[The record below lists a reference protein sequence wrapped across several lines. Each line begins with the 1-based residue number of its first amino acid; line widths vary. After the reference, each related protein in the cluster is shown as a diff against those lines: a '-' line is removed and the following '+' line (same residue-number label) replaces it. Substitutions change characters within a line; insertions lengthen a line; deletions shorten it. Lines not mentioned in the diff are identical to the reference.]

1 MEQIE
6 RYSALSMLL
15 TAQLKPGVYTNH
27 FLSPAQC
34 EAEIEQGMWFEPFNG
49 GICLFRRREDHD
61 LMTFYLQRD
70 GELPRLELPKT
81 TVTEVV
87 WRDGKE
93 GSAMRAIAQLEQA
106 GWSVLFH
113 RDRRERPKEE
123 AYAQEQPQMNTEETP
138 DAVLAFLQS
147 SFDPLTGCLP
157 TQAQLAS
164 QIALGEVVAQRE
176 DGEIVGVLHF
186 EKGRASSEIRHLAVR
201 EDRRGKGVASK
212 LFKEYLRRTDGA
224 KSLVWARRGNLPA
237 EHFYESHG
245 YRCDGWHSAVLVTA
259 GKDGN
264 P

>member
-1 MEQIE
+1 MEQNE

-34 EAEIEQGMWFEPFNG
+34 KAEIAQGMWFESFDG
-49 GICLFRRREDHD
+49 SLCLFRRRDGHD

-70 GELPRLELPKT
+70 GELPRLRLPKT

-87 WRDGKE
+87 WREGKE
-93 GSAMRAIAQLEQA
+93 GSAMRALSQLEQA
-106 GWSVLFH
+106 GWKVLFH

-123 AYAQEQPQMNTEETP
+123 AREIEQPQMGSEETA

-147 SFDPLTGCLP
+147 SFDSLTGCLP

-164 QIALGEVVAQRE
+164 QIAMGEVVAQRE
-176 DGEIVGVLHF
+176 NGDIAGVLHF

-201 EDRRGKGVASK
+201 EDQRGKGVASK
-212 LFKEYLRRTDGA
+212 LLREYLRRTDGA
-224 KSLVWARRGNLPA
+224 KAWSGQDAAISPRSIFTKVMDIGAT
-237 EHFYESHG
+237 
-245 YRCDGWHSAVLVTA
+245 DGTLQSS
-259 GKDGN
+259 
-264 P
+264 

>member
-1 MEQIE
+1 M
-6 RYSALSMLL
+6 RALS
-15 TAQLKPGVYTNH
+15 
-27 FLSPAQC
+27 
-34 EAEIEQGMWFEPFNG
+34 
-49 GICLFRRREDHD
+49 
-61 LMTFYLQRD
+61 
-70 GELPRLELPKT
+70 
-81 TVTEVV
+81 
-87 WRDGKE
+87 
-93 GSAMRAIAQLEQA
+93 QLEQA
-106 GWSVLFH
+106 GWKVLFH

-123 AYAQEQPQMNTEETP
+123 AREIEQPQMGSEETA

-147 SFDPLTGCLP
+147 SFDSLTGCLP

-164 QIALGEVVAQRE
+164 QIAMGEVVAQRE
-176 DGEIVGVLHF
+176 NGDIAGVLHF

-201 EDRRGKGVASK
+201 EDQRGKGVASK
-212 LFKEYLRRTDGA
+212 LLREYLRRTDGA